1 MKNMTHM
8 KKALAVVVLP
18 VLFAVASFA
27 GDEFAGDDLAGSF
40 SVAHWSRLVGVI
52 TSPGV
57 SSTVAGIMSG
67 TTPWTTTNGSATV
80 NFSAGTAT
88 FSVQG
93 LVLVGGDTSG
103 TPGKVTMVK
112 GTLVCNPGTSS
123 QTVFDTPAVPLS
135 LQGNATNVA
144 SAEKFDRDPA
154 SISTCNNPLF
164 LIRVVPKNIWI
175 ATGAVR
181 VITSP

>member
-1 MKNMTHM
+1 MKNVTHM

-18 VLFAVASFA
+18 LLFAVASFA
-27 GDEFAGDDLAGSF
+27 GDDFPGDDLAASP

-52 TSPGV
+52 TAPGL
-57 SSTVAGIMSG
+57 SNTVAGIASG

-93 LVLVGGDTSG
+93 LVLVGGNSSG
-103 TPGKVTMVK
+103 TPGMVKMVK
-112 GTLVCNPGTSS
+112 GTLVCNPATSS
-123 QTVFDTPAVPLS
+123 QTVFDTLAVPLS
-135 LQGNATNVA
+135 PQGNATNVA

-154 SISTCNNPLF
+154 SISPCNNPLF

-175 ATGAVR
+175 ATGAVL
-181 VITSP
+181 TEH